1 MAPWRRLYF
10 SERSWIGRKKRR
22 AYWRNAATTPTVTAP
37 SRIDA
42 PPYQMISARA
52 IAVKSSMTGK
62 KRA

>member
-10 SERSWIGRKKRR
+10 SDRSWMGRKKRR

-37 SRIDA
+37 PRIA
-42 PPYQMISARA
+42 QPPYQRMSARA
-52 IAVKSSMTGK
+52 IAVKNSMTGK